1 MRIDRINME
10 ISDQELLTRAEVV
23 ALKTRGYQTYVYAL
37 EIYKSDSKAFLAEIK
52 IAIRAAVEKISETEL
67 ESRALASKKW
77 QDKNRK
83 YQEYL
88 MKAGRAK
95 MELEEAVVRY
105 EAMRSALSS
114 RKAEVKSFGG

>member
-1 MRIDRINME
+1 MIIDRINME
-10 ISDQELLTRAEVV
+10 ISDQELLARAEVV
-23 ALKTRGYQTYVYAL
+23 ALKTRGYQAYVYAL

-67 ESRALASKKW
+67 ESRALASQKW

-114 RKAEVKSFGG
+114 KKSRS